1 MDLYINK
8 EDICLILN
16 NMCDDILFKPNSYGF
31 KSLNTTK
38 EFRVENKIPINTR
51 VHRICNAGTFSI
63 YF

>member
-16 NMCDDILFKPNSYGF
+16 NMCDIFKPNSCGF
-31 KSLNTTK
+31 KSINTTK
-38 EFRVENKIPINTR
+38 EFRVENKIPVNTG
-51 VHRICNAGTFSI
+51 VHRICNEGTFSI